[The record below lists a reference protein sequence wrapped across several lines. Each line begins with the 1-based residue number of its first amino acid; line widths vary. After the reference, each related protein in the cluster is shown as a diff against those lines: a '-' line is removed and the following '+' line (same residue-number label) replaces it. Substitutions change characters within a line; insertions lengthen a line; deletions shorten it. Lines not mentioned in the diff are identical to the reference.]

1 MVHPSTSHFSNADVA
16 LVYGEP
22 KPRETVWVSLATSR
36 RFARLWRICFL
47 RWWRRLIYS
56 SLHIQLMLCG
66 SAILAICLTVMH
78 FLPRSS
84 FALLDIFLVD
94 LSSTW
99 QTCLRLCE
107 CSVWEPC
114 VNSVCC
120 VSVCVYV
127 SVCDNVVCDAT
138 VCVWKWTW
146 TLLSTPPYPTPP
158 HPMMSVQCHC
168 VRKGA
173 WTSLSPHPMK
183 SACKWFWPG
192 PQVSRSGVVSEPL
205 PSETARPSHAIHSQD
220 HAGAFMHVACGL

>member
-1 MVHPSTSHFSNADVA
+1 MVNQ
-16 LVYGEP
+16 

-120 VSVCVYV
+120 VSVCV
-127 SVCDNVVCDAT
+127 C
-138 VCVWKWTW
+138 VCVWQCGVWCHCVCVEVNMNVIVNP
-146 TLLSTPPYPTPP
+146 TLPHSTPPHDECAVPLCAQGSMNVIVTPP
-158 HPMMSVQCHC
+158 HEECMQVILAGPASE
-168 VRKGA
+168 
-173 WTSLSPHPMK
+173 SLRC
-183 SACKWFWPG
+183 CKWAVTLWNCPSK
-192 PQVSRSGVVSEPL
+192 SRNPFTGSCGCVH
-205 PSETARPSHAIHSQD
+205 AR
-220 HAGAFMHVACGL
+220 GLRTVRF

>member
-138 VCVWKWTW
+138 VCVCG
-146 TLLSTPPYPTPP
+146 SEHERYCQPHPTPL
-158 HPMMSVQCHC
+158 HPTPWWVCSATVCAREHERLCHPTPWR
-168 VRKGA
+168 VHASDSGRARK
-173 WTSLSPHPMK
+173 W
-183 SACKWFWPG
+183 
-192 PQVSRSGVVSEPL
+192 
-205 PSETARPSHAIHSQD
+205 
-220 HAGAFMHVACGL
+220 VAPVL